1 MPRTQRH
8 SGGARHARKR
18 RLWPRVVAWTAGGL
32 VLALGVGVG
41 AVALRLQGNLQTAP
55 LTAGTALPQEV
66 ADKQSHDALDILV
79 IGSDSRDADN
89 AAYGDDDGGRR
100 SDALMLVH
108 IAKDDARIDVLQIPR
123 DTLTQLPACE
133 DNGSGSF
140 AGGYGMIN
148 SALMYGEGC
157 SVAAVQDLTGVNI
170 EHFISIDF
178 VGFKTMVEAIDGLP
192 VCLPEPMQ
200 DRFAGLDL
208 PAGDQI
214 LDGEQ
219 ALSLARTR
227 HAVGDGS
234 DIARLGNQ
242 QKVMAALMQKV
253 TSSEVLTR
261 PDRLVNLLD
270 AITKSLTVDSG
281 LGSIGNL
288 SALAARVASVDNS
301 NITFVAMPTAAAP
314 TDPNR
319 VIPTE
324 AAQTIF
330 GNIAADAPLVISHAD
345 DASTA
350 DGETAAPSESASPS
364 DEPSVATTTPV
375 LVLNGTLTQ
384 GLATATATTVT
395 NAGFV
400 GGGVGDAALTEKS
413 QLLIADTAEA
423 KATAEAMAT
432 KLGYDL
438 TPVVDANTVGVTLVI
453 GDDLESI
460 TKPVASKEAV
470 QAESTTADANLCG

>member
-18 RLWPRVVAWTAGGL
+18 RLWPRIVAWTAGGL
-32 VLALGVGVG
+32 VVALGIGVG
-41 AVALRLQGNLQTAP
+41 SVALKLQGNLQTAP
-55 LTAGTALPQEV
+55 LTAGTALPKE
-66 ADKQSHDALDILV
+66 ADEKQSHDALDILV

-133 DNGSGSF
+133 DTGSGAY

-148 SALMYGEGC
+148 SALMYGESC

-178 VGFKTMVEAIDGLP
+178 VGFKTMVQAIDGLP
-192 VCLPEPMQ
+192 ICLPEAMQ
-200 DRFAGLDL
+200 DSYAGLDL
-208 PAGDQI
+208 PAGEQV

-234 DIARLGNQ
+234 DLARLGNQ
-242 QKVMAALMQKV
+242 QKVMAALMQKI
-253 TSSEVLTR
+253 TSAEVLTR

-288 SALAARVASVDNS
+288 SSLAARVASVKNS
-301 NITFVAMPTAAAP
+301 DITFVAMPAAAAP

-319 VIPTE
+319 VVPTE
-324 AAQTIF
+324 AAQAIF
-330 GNIAADAPLVISHAD
+330 TNIAADAPLKIEGEEGAD
-345 DASTA
+345 DSATA
-350 DGETAAPSESASPS
+350 DPSASATPS

-375 LVLNGTLTQ
+375 LVLNGTMTQ
-384 GLATATATTVT
+384 GLATSTSTELTE
-395 NAGFV
+395 AGFV
-400 GGGVGDAALTEKS
+400 SGGVGDAAVSEKT
-413 QLLIADTAEA
+413 QLLITDTAEA
-423 KATAEAMAT
+423 RATAEALVKKM
-432 KLGYDL
+432 GYDL
-438 TPVVDANTVGVTLVI
+438 EPVVDANASGVTLVI
-453 GDDLESI
+453 GDDIDEI
-460 TKPVASKEAV
+460 TTPVASEEAV
-470 QAESTTADANLCG
+470 EAEASTADANLCG

>member
-1 MPRTQRH
+1 M
-8 SGGARHARKR
+8 
-18 RLWPRVVAWTAGGL
+18 
-32 VLALGVGVG
+32 GVG

-55 LTAGTALPQEV
+55 LTAGTALPKEKE
-66 ADKQSHDALDILV
+66 DKQSHDAVDILV

-100 SDALMLVH
+100 SDALLLVH

-133 DNGSGSF
+133 DTGSGSF

-148 SALMYGEGC
+148 SALEYGESC
-157 SVAAVQDLTGVNI
+157 SVAAVQELTGVNI

-178 VGFKTMVEAIDGLP
+178 VGFKTMVQAIDGLP
-192 VCLPEPMQ
+192 ICLPEAMQ

-208 PAGDQI
+208 PAGQQV

-242 QKVMAALMQKV
+242 QKVMAALMQKI
-253 TSSEVLTR
+253 TSAEVLTR

-270 AITKSLTVDSG
+270 AVTKSLTVDSG

-288 SALAARVASVDNS
+288 SSLAARVASVKNS

-319 VIPTE
+319 VVATD
-324 AAQTIF
+324 AATAIF
-330 GNIAADAPLVISHAD
+330 NNLAADAPLKIEGE
-345 DASTA
+345 
-350 DGETAAPSESASPS
+350 DGDKESESAAPS
-364 DEPSVATTTPV
+364 DEPSTPTTTPV
-375 LVLNGTLTQ
+375 LVLNGTQTQ
-384 GLATATATTVT
+384 GLATTTSSKI
-395 NAGFV
+395 AEGGFV
-400 GGGVGDAALTEKS
+400 SGGVGDAAISEKT
-413 QLLIADTAEA
+413 QLLVADTAEA
-423 KATAEAMAT
+423 KATAEALAKKM
-432 KLGYDL
+432 GYDL
-438 TPVVDANTVGVTLVI
+438 KPVVSSEATGVTLVI
-453 GDDLESI
+453 GDDLEAI
-460 TKPVASKEAV
+460 TKPVVSEKPVEANASK
-470 QAESTTADANLCG
+470 ADAKLCG